1 MTAGSPINKP
11 LRIGGKGVSSTVPT
25 DEQAFTFEA
34 DSDTWEPGS
43 LDAAQLS
50 GIIADARMPDL
61 TGDVTTVEGAVA
73 TTIANDA
80 VTYAKMQNVSA
91 TDRVLGRT
99 TAGAGD
105 VEEIATTGSG
115 SVVRATS
122 PSLVTPLLGTPT
134 SGVMTNVTGLPTAGL
149 LDDAVTYAKM
159 QNISATARLLGRNT
173 AGAGDTE
180 EVTPTQATA
189 MLDAATATLKGL
201 VPTPPN
207 NTTTFLRGDAT
218 FAAPGGSGAVTRA
231 GGNTTEGT
239 TTSNAMADVV
249 AITGLSIG
257 ATLPILGIVDI
268 RKTSGAVATGNFR
281 LELNTTTVGGNVGT
295 IPSADNAHSGFIRVW
310 IGPRVT
316 NHRKAVMGQTSAYNL
331 TDGSVTVTDVTEG
344 SAGLAPTVDITDL
357 AFQGSIGDAA
367 VTLGYDEGHVYTL
380 SAS

>member
-218 FAAPGGSGAVTRA
+218 FAAAGSGAVTRA

-268 RKTSGAVATGNFR
+268 RKTTGAVATGNFR

-295 IPSADNAHSGFIRVW
+295 IPSANNAHSGFIRVW

-316 NHRKAVMGQTSAYNL
+316 NHQKAVMGQTSAYNL